1 MPVIAVITFE
11 LHIPHAHSL
20 KDKRQTIK
28 SLKDRLRE
36 RFNVSVS
43 EIADQELWQQATI
56 AAVTV
61 ASDRT
66 VANQTLQRVETE
78 AASLLGAM
86 LVRVNMEWL

>member
-1 MPVIAVITFE
+1 MIAAITFE
-11 LHIPHAHSL
+11 LHIPHAKSL
-20 KDKRQTIK
+20 KDKRQIVK

-36 RFNVSVS
+36 RFNLAVS
-43 EIADQELWQQATI
+43 EIADQDIWQRSTI

-78 AASLLGAM
+78 AATLLGAM
-86 LVRVNMEWL
+86 LVSVNVEWL

>member
-1 MPVIAVITFE
+1 MPVIAAITFE
-11 LHIPHAHSL
+11 LHIPHAKSL
-20 KDKRQTIK
+20 KDKRQIVK

-36 RFNVSVS
+36 RFNLAVS
-43 EIADQELWQQATI
+43 EIADQDIWQRSTI

-86 LVRVNMEWL
+86 LVSVNVEWL

>member
-1 MPVIAVITFE
+1 MPVIAAITFE
-11 LHIPHAHSL
+11 LHIPHAKSL
-20 KDKRQTIK
+20 KDKRQIVK

-36 RFNVSVS
+36 RFNVAVS
-43 EIADQELWQQATI
+43 EIADQDIWQRSTI

-78 AASLLGAM
+78 AATLLGAM
-86 LVRVNMEWL
+86 LVSVNVEWL

>member
-1 MPVIAVITFE
+1 VPVIAAITFE
-11 LHIPHAHSL
+11 LHIPHAKSL
-20 KDKRQTIK
+20 KDKRQIVK

-36 RFNVSVS
+36 RFNVAVS
-43 EIADQELWQQATI
+43 EIADQDIWQRSTI

-78 AASLLGAM
+78 AATLLGAM
-86 LVRVNMEWL
+86 LVSVNVEWL

>member
-1 MPVIAVITFE
+1 MIAAITFE
-11 LHIPHAHSL
+11 LHIPHAKSL
-20 KDKRQTIK
+20 KDKRQIVK

-36 RFNVSVS
+36 RFNVAVS
-43 EIADQELWQQATI
+43 EIADQDIWQRSTI

-78 AASLLGAM
+78 AATLLGAM
-86 LVRVNMEWL
+86 LVSVNVEWL

>member
-1 MPVIAVITFE
+1 MPVIAAITFE
-11 LHIPHAHSL
+11 LHIPHAKSL
-20 KDKRQTIK
+20 KDKRQIVK

-36 RFNVSVS
+36 RFNVAVS
-43 EIADQELWQQATI
+43 EIADQDIWQRSTI

-86 LVRVNMEWL
+86 LVSVNVEWL

>member
-1 MPVIAVITFE
+1 VIAAITFE
-11 LHIPHAHSL
+11 LHIPHAKSL
-20 KDKRQTIK
+20 KDKRQIVK

-36 RFNVSVS
+36 RFNVAVS
-43 EIADQELWQQATI
+43 EIADQDIWQRSTI

-78 AASLLGAM
+78 AATLLGAM
-86 LVRVNMEWL
+86 LVSVNVEWL

>member
-11 LHIPHAHSL
+11 LHIPHAKSL
-20 KDKRQTIK
+20 RDKRQIVK

-36 RFNVSVS
+36 RFNVAVS
-43 EIADQELWQQATI
+43 EIADQDIWQRSTI

-78 AASLLGAM
+78 AATLLGAM
-86 LVRVNMEWL
+86 LVSVNVEWL

>member
-11 LHIPHAHSL
+11 LHIPHAKSL
-20 KDKRQTIK
+20 KDKRQIVK

-36 RFNVSVS
+36 RFNVAVS
-43 EIADQELWQQATI
+43 EIADQDIWQRSTI

-78 AASLLGAM
+78 AATLLGAM
-86 LVRVNMEWL
+86 LVSVNVEWL